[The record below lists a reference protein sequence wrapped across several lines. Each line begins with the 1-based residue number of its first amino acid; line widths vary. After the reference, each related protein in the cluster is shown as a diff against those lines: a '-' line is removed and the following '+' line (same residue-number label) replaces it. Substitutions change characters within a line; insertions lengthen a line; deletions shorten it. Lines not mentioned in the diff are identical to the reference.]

1 MSRLVDRLRLAV
13 GPHVFEALY
22 GSAAPLYDQVSK
34 FFFAGQWGVWQLNVL
49 SYIEG
54 SRVLELGYGTG
65 DLAVEMCRR
74 GYQVTGVESS
84 PRMHRIA
91 RAKLRRAGCRAAL
104 LVGSS
109 AVLPLADE
117 CVDAVVS
124 TFPSGYIVWEQ
135 TWREVHR
142 VLRNGG
148 TFAVVLSGE
157 LLPVDHR
164 SKLLIR
170 FHALVYGKRNT
181 TADIVWPDV
190 PGFELRYKRHANE
203 QGVASLLVAR
213 KCP

>member
-1 MSRLVDRLRLAV
+1 MSRLLDRLRLAV
-13 GPHVFEALY
+13 GPRVFEALY

-34 FFFAGQWGVWQLNVL
+34 FFFAGQWSVWQLNAL
-49 SYIEG
+49 SYVDG

-65 DLAVEMCRR
+65 DLALEMCRR

-91 RAKLRRAGCRAAL
+91 RAKLRRAGCRATL

-109 AVLPLADE
+109 AMLPLADE

-124 TFPSGYIVWEQ
+124 TFPSGYILWEQ
-135 TWREVHR
+135 TWREAHR
-142 VLRNGG
+142 VLRTGG
-148 TFAVVLSGE
+148 TFAIVLSGE

-164 SKLLIR
+164 SKLLIC
-170 FHALVYGKRNT
+170 FHALVYGKRYT
-181 TADIVWPDV
+181 TTDIVWPDV
-190 PGFELRYKRHANE
+190 PGFDLRYERRANE

-213 KCP
+213 KRS